1 MTAEKDLNHKIKN
14 TELMRNL
21 GRVALP
27 IALQSLIGSSLNL
40 IDNLM
45 VGSLGE
51 LELNAVGVSVQIF
64 FIYWMLLYGFSGGV
78 ATFIS
83 QFYGVGDFKNI
94 RRTTGLAVT
103 VALSAGLVFF
113 VAAMIFPHGIL
124 RIFTRF
130 PEVIDTGVD
139 YVRWC
144 APTFILLAVTQS
156 FTIALRAT
164 QQTRLPLYASA
175 TALAV
180 NTVLNYMLIFGKF
193 GFPQLGVAGA
203 AIATSIARL
212 IEMCLIL
219 YMVFGRK
226 NVIAGRL
233 GEFFSY
239 NRKLA
244 VRVIKN
250 AVPTT
255 INETL
260 WGLGTSMY
268 VAAFA
273 RIGIT
278 AGAAIQA
285 CNTINNL
292 FTLAAFS
299 IGDAIL
305 ILAGQK
311 LGEGKKEEAFE
322 MSAKMIKMGL
332 VVGVLMG
339 VGIILLGEPILSL
352 FTFTREGADYAGK
365 ILIVYGAALW
375 LTLYNAMHIT
385 GTLRCGGDT
394 RYAMFTET
402 GTVWLIGVPL
412 AFITSLWLGWP
423 IYFAVIAVKA
433 EEVVKGI
440 ILTRRYFSR
449 KWLNNVIHDIGNDQT
464 TRL

>member
-1 MTAEKDLNHKIKN
+1 MTAEKDLNQKRKN
-14 TELMRNL
+14 SELMRL
-21 GRVALP
+21 MGKVALP

-83 QFYGVGDFKNI
+83 QFYGVGDFRNI
-94 RRTTGLAVT
+94 RRTTGLAIT
-103 VALSAGLVFF
+103 VNLSAGLVFF
-113 VAAMIFPHGIL
+113 IVALAFPHEIL

-130 PEVIDTGVD
+130 PEVIEVGVD
-139 YVRWC
+139 YVRIC
-144 APTFILLAVTQS
+144 APTFLLLAVTQS

-164 QQTRLPLYASA
+164 QQTRLPLYASV

-180 NTVLNYMLIFGKF
+180 NTVLNYIFIFGKL
-193 GFPQLGVAGA
+193 GAPHMGVAGA
-203 AIATSIARL
+203 ALATSIARS
-212 IEMCLIL
+212 IEMGLIL
-219 YMVFGRK
+219 YMVFGKR
-226 NVIAGRL
+226 NIIAGNLR
-233 GEFFSY
+233 EFFSY
-239 NRKLA
+239 SRRLA
-244 VRVIKN
+244 ARVIKN

-255 INETL
+255 INESL
-260 WGLGTSMY
+260 WSIGTSMY

-305 ILAGQK
+305 ILVGQK
-311 LGEGKKEEAFE
+311 LGEGKKEEAWE
-322 MSAKMIKMGL
+322 MSKKMVKMGL
-332 VVGVLMG
+332 VVGITMG

-352 FTFTREGADYAGK
+352 FTFTPEGADYASK
-365 ILIVYGAALW
+365 ILIVYGATMWIAV
-375 LTLYNAMHIT
+375 YNAMHIT

-394 RYAMFTET
+394 RYAMFTEV
-402 GTVWLIGVPL
+402 GTVWIIGVPA
-412 AFITSLWLGWP
+412 AFITSLVLGWP
-423 IYFAVIAVKA
+423 VYFAVLAVKT
-433 EEVVKGI
+433 EEAVKGAL
-440 ILTRRYFSR
+440 LTRRYLSK
-449 KWLNNVIHDIGNDQT
+449 KWLNNVITGIETN
-464 TRL
+464 